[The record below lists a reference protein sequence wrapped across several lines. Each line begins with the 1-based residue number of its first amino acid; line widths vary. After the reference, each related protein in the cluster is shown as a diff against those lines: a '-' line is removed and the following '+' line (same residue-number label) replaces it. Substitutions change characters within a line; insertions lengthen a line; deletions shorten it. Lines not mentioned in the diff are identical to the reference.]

1 MDIRIRGQTTSS
13 ITMMGDRDF
22 RTTIQTALSSIGK
35 ELQLDIDPKNIQTIH
50 LQEVVQCLRRSYFD
64 RIDPVEI
71 ERRGFNELLSGLLRK
86 LEYGSEPK
94 VFEIDDIKLE
104 GQTDMIVDDAILL
117 FRPAQGELENPIAN
131 DVLYLNACLWIYDKT
146 EGIVVYITGDRKET
160 TFSLTRNKKMF
171 EEVIRRV
178 RVLNN
183 LLKEQ
188 KAPILEPSTECSECQ
203 YYERCFIKKKNSKH
217 VDIGEM
223 LGLGKF
229 GHQD

>member
-1 MDIRIRGQTTSS
+1 
-13 ITMMGDRDF
+13 MMGDRDF
-22 RTTIQTALSSIGK
+22 RTTIQTALRSIGK

-64 RIDPVEI
+64 RIDPIEI

-104 GQTDMIVDDAILL
+104 GQTDMIVDDAIML
-117 FRPAQGELENPIAN
+117 FRSTQTELENPLAN

-183 LLKEQ
+183 LLKEE

-203 YYERCFIKKKNSKH
+203 YYEKCFMKKKNSKQ

-223 LGLGKF
+223 LGIGKF